1 MSQQAKRTFN
11 IFFNYKCKSEYVI
24 YLMKRILYKIQYVGK
39 AETAFKPRL
48 NNYRKDT

>member
-1 MSQQAKRTFN
+1 
-11 IFFNYKCKSEYVI
+11 
-24 YLMKRILYKIQYVGK
+24 MKRILYKIQYVGK